1 MAAVVASALGIEL
14 RQDLF
19 QRVEPGRMWEG
30 VIFERVPEM
39 GYQRSLLVICK
50 VERHNRGIWGGDGPM
65 ANQTSAEFRPW
76 YLTVTGWFSVVS
88 LIVALG
94 AAAFTGLQWHDA
106 HNQLLLSM
114 KPSVDF
120 DTEDDPDTPPV
131 GIEIRNAGPGPA
143 VVKSLTYYV
152 DREVSQRLENFKFQ
166 PDDTLAVNE
175 NEWLVKH
182 SKYHGK
188 EDKHEVDKFAD
199 FIDQQVG
206 VEVVYCSIAG
216 ECWKKCSTIDRCH

>member
-1 MAAVVASALGIEL
+1 MAH
-14 RQDLF
+14 
-19 QRVEPGRMWEG
+19 QRK
-30 VIFERVPEM
+30 
-39 GYQRSLLVICK
+39 LLVVGK

-65 ANQTSAEFRPW
+65 TNQTGAEFRPW
-76 YLTVTGWFSVVS
+76 YRTATGWLSVAS

-114 KPSVDF
+114 KPSVNF
-120 DTEDDPDTPPV
+120 DTEDDPDAPPV

-143 VVKSLTYYV
+143 VIKSLTYYV
-152 DREVSQRLENFKFQ
+152 DRKSVKDWTEAEDYGKLNPVQIKTFEFAL
-166 PDDTLAVNE
+166 DDTLTVNE

-188 EDKHEVDKFAD
+188 EDKPEVDKFTD

-206 VEVVYCSIAG
+206 VEVVYCSLAG
-216 ECWKKCSTIDRCH
+216 ECWKKCSTKDRCH

>member
-1 MAAVVASALGIEL
+1 MT
-14 RQDLF
+14 
-19 QRVEPGRMWEG
+19 
-30 VIFERVPEM
+30 
-39 GYQRSLLVICK
+39 
-50 VERHNRGIWGGDGPM
+50 
-65 ANQTSAEFRPW
+65 NQTGAEFRPW
-76 YLTVTGWFSVVS
+76 YRTATGWLSVAS

-114 KPSVDF
+114 KPSVNF
-120 DTEDDPDTPPV
+120 DTEDDPDAPPV

-143 VVKSLTYYV
+143 VIKSLTYYV
-152 DREVSQRLENFKFQ
+152 DRKSVKDWTEAEDYGKLNPVQIKTFEFAL
-166 PDDTLAVNE
+166 DDTLTVNE

-188 EDKHEVDKFAD
+188 EDKPEVDKFTD

-206 VEVVYCSIAG
+206 VEVVYCSLAG
-216 ECWKKCSTIDRCH
+216 ECWKKCSTKDRCH